1 MRKARGNG
9 SAAALRSLHDEG
21 SVRHAAHHAVA
32 DGKMKAFRA
41 RAGQKLRNHRA
52 ALDNLRVKLFVGVGV
67 DYIDPAAEHRHGWI
81 SARLALQRPARR
93 ARVDS
98 LRHAGNDLRARLRE
112 RERKAFGCLNA
123 VRRRVPRADNG
134 DGETRLRF
142 KRTFIVQHARG
153 VANLRQEFWVM
164 RFSGIGKRNT
174 FLFEFF
180 DIAFDKAGRG
190 GFRKTQSHLL
200 AQRIEQRMFRFK
212 RFPRLRY

>member
-1 MRKARGNG
+1 M
-9 SAAALRSLHDEG
+9 
-21 SVRHAAHHAVA
+21 RHAAHHAVA
-32 DGKMKAFRA
+32 DGKMEPVRA

-67 DYIDPAAEHRHGWI
+67 DYVHPAAEHRHGWTR
-81 SARLALQRPARR
+81 ARLALQRPPRR

-98 LRHAGNDLRARLRE
+98 LRHAGNDLRARLHE
-112 RERKAFGCLNA
+112 RERKAFGGLYA

-134 DGETRLRF
+134 NGEAGLRF
-142 KRTFIVQHARG
+142 ERSFIVEHARR
-153 VANLRQEFWVM
+153 VANLRQKLWVM
-164 RFSGIGKRNT
+164 RFSGIGKRNA

-180 DIAFDKAGRG
+180 DIAVDKAGRG